1 MSPGECIIHDVGGE
15 FCSNVMN
22 KLANDFGV
30 EMRCISGGRPWANGQ
45 AESAVKLVKQKI
57 RMFCLERDDGN

>member
-1 MSPGECIIHDVGGE
+1 MQ
-15 FCSNVMN
+15 

-30 EMRCISGGRPWANGQ
+30 EMHCISGGRPWANGQ

-57 RMFCLERDDGN
+57 KMFCLERDDGHDGN

>member
-1 MSPGECIIHDVGGE
+1 MQ
-15 FCSNVMN
+15 

-57 RMFCLERDDGN
+57 KMFCLERDDGHDGN